1 MGRKLMEAPFMLR
14 LEEKQKLGGHLFS
27 TQISHKDSDQTMA
40 LLLGMILKNILF
52 GIAITNFQIPIY

>member
-1 MGRKLMEAPFMLR
+1 MEVRFMLR
-14 LEEKQKLGGHLFS
+14 LDEKQQRGGHLFS
-27 TQISHKDSDQTMA
+27 TQISHKGLDQTMA